1 MKYINVNTMENQKCV
16 FSFAVSMFS
25 VCKSISMT
33 FVMMTRSMKCA
44 NFLGLD
50 MRCAMRRARDHK
62 SAPGGGTI
70 LRHASVSS
78 VLARRMAC
86 CQRRCAGVAKVSLS
100 CDAILLKLS
109 TSAVTSKFNQ
119 KKLPIATVTTK

>member
-44 NFLGLD
+44 NFLELE

-62 SAPGGGTI
+62 SAPGGGMI

-78 VLARRMAC
+78 VLARRPLR
-86 CQRRCAGVAKVSLS
+86 CQRALRGRRKSQLVL
-100 CDAILLKLS
+100 
-109 TSAVTSKFNQ
+109 
-119 KKLPIATVTTK
+119 